1 MIKATING
9 NTVEFPTSWE
19 EVKFGQYLKLITA
32 KTDTETMCAFLDL
45 DQETIRKATF
55 KGLEMV
61 KSRMNFLKEPPL
73 IDEKPTKLLDYIFPQ
88 DITFESVE
96 RMETLSKYA
105 QEAARSEDI
114 FIQNEMLA
122 MYAAIYCVREFDEE
136 KAKYLAKQYLDA
148 PCLEVMSAGTF
159 FHASILS
166 LETGLT
172 MNYLRR
178 NIPMKKSKPGLK
190 ALMKRLGFTRPSI
203 MWRAMWD
210 TMTKKS
216 SSGA

>member
-1 MIKATING
+1 MIDDLTGIGFQCRYGDFWGYFDMIEFKARNTMIIKFQWNG
-9 NTVEFPTSWE
+9 CGISNPSRVP
-19 EVKFGQYLKLITA
+19 
-32 KTDTETMCAFLDL
+32 ETF
-45 DQETIRKATF
+45 AT
-55 KGLEMV
+55 
-61 KSRMNFLKEPPL
+61 L
-73 IDEKPTKLLDYIFPQ
+73 IDSLRY
-88 DITFESVE
+88 S
-96 RMETLSKYA
+96 A
-105 QEAARSEDI
+105 